1 MPITIE
7 IKFDPRETL
16 PAELS
21 RQAGLRGL
29 TDAEYAKRLIADGL
43 ERLDIGNNQPA
54 ELGETVDDFLVKNG
68 ALYPKK

>member
-16 PAELS
+16 PAKLS

-29 TDAEYAKRLIADGL
+29 TDAEFAKRLIADGL
-43 ERLDIGNNQPA
+43 ERLDTGNNQPA
-54 ELGETVDDFLVKNG
+54 EPGETMDDFLIRNG
-68 ALYPKK
+68 ALYPNK